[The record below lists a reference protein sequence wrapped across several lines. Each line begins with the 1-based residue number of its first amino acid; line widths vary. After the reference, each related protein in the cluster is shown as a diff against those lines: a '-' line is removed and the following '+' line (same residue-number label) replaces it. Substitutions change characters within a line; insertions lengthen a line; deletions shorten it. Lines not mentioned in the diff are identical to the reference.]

1 MPILL
6 SFCLLFSLQQIRF
19 LRAVLGYSDYL
30 VLRSVCGYNEE
41 DGRMIQLLR
50 GMSKRFFL
58 AGVHPL
64 FFAAVL
70 LTGQV
75 AYSQLTAEP
84 SSLVFNNSNDRLLV
98 KLNLDGKSIPPE
110 EVLDWIL
117 FAGENSY
124 THMITITLTADG
136 LLIGPSA
143 TVEVGTYTLVINTK
157 RGPVQLP
164 VKTPLSEHKSFLETR
179 AEQLGVS
186 IDKAREELGFSQR
199 LERQQVELRLP
210 PTYYV
215 GDMLEVEVPQYSPSQ
230 CIWKVNDI
238 CVLEGSGQN
247 KLRYLLKVP
256 GPVKVVYEEWKDD
269 ALLASAHAAS
279 EVLQIPAKR
288 YSVRVN
294 TAVTF
299 SGPADYVVYNW
310 YVDKELC
317 CHQQNIKHVFYSTG
331 TYHVTCVCTEPQ
343 KPGLKEYQEIVY
355 LVSVE

>member
-1 MPILL
+1 M
-6 SFCLLFSLQQIRF
+6 
-19 LRAVLGYSDYL
+19 
-30 VLRSVCGYNEE
+30 
-41 DGRMIQLLR
+41 
-50 GMSKRFFL
+50 
-58 AGVHPL
+58 
-64 FFAAVL
+64 L
-70 LTGQV
+70 LTGQI
-75 AYSQLTAEP
+75 AHSQLTAEP
-84 SSLVFNNSNDRLLV
+84 TPLVFNSGNDRLLV
-98 KLNLDGKSIPPE
+98 KLSLDGKPIAPE
-110 EVLDWIL
+110 EVRDWIL

-124 THMITITLTADG
+124 THMITVTLTADG

-143 TVEVGTYTLVINTK
+143 TAEVGTYTLVINTK
-157 RGPVQLP
+157 KGSVQLP
-164 VKTPLSEHKSFLETR
+164 VETPLSEHKSVLETR
-179 AEQLGVS
+179 AQQLGVS
-186 IDKAREELGFSQR
+186 IDRAREELGFSQR

-215 GDMLEVEVPQYSPSQ
+215 GDMLEVEIPQYSPCQ
-230 CIWKVNDI
+230 CVWKVNDI
-238 CVLEGSGQN
+238 RVLEGFGQN

-256 GPVKVVYEEWKDD
+256 GPVKVTYEEWKDT

-299 SGPADYVVYNW
+299 SGPADYTVYNW

-317 CHQQNIKHVFYSTG
+317 CHQQTIKHIFYSTG
-331 TYHVTCVCTEPQ
+331 TYHVICVCTQPR